1 MSEADNAVQTTRVS
15 TQEADVG
22 PGAELSEGAM
32 GGEQEEQVPH
42 RISSLQRYLTTPVT
56 NIQTAADARESMR
69 RKELEQA
76 RKVRLEWLE
85 NDVRSSQEK
94 FEEITKGWSM
104 AKDKV
109 TPRELQ
115 EALSGQQQLC
125 ALLVENKKKLIND
138 LQQELKVG
146 DDRYVKDL
154 RKQVEELDLMMERME
169 DQVKTLTKAY
179 REELAQLE
187 RVYQQENKV
196 LLITDKKERHQLLKK
211 LWDEELERLAQRK
224 KKVEEYEAKIHSL
237 MLETIDKQSV
247 IKTEETSNFQV
258 LEREQQQMQGTN
270 MIMRLKQIKERDD
283 VETHKFN
290 LANMKSRIISLQAE
304 KKNLVTNYMSQV
316 KQFRTK
322 SRHLSKDHKRN
333 IQQYERIQKT
343 KKHFA
348 VADARRFDE
357 MWLTL
362 EEEVRQLVERALV
375 IDQRICERHLGLAWE
390 RPALPSSPFQPK
402 KPARTPDPQPVSQL
416 IHTEQSSQ
424 CSQGTT
430 TDASGGPGSQAEGV
444 DADACGEQTAAQSE
458 SDAWESEEARLS
470 TEMKVMELL
479 CDETGFLMED
489 QLLKMLAPLEK
500 QGPTSVK
507 LGSLLSS
514 LGVEEEDLP
523 KLADFLL
530 TYQQQQTKVSS
541 AAERVS
547 IRTSTFDQAAA
558 VETNSDL
565 IHPNHVLPALK
576 SFLKQHMKSR
586 ESSGPQQSS
595 VPPTEARDS
604 STDGAYWERMGNV
617 IPEEKVK
624 LWEAARN
631 LLEQHLEVLQEI
643 SELVPETDRLEQ
655 QNAEL
660 RMLLQQSL
668 NQ

>member
-1 MSEADNAVQTTRVS
+1 ASDFKEW
-15 TQEADVG
+15 
-22 PGAELSEGAM
+22 
-32 GGEQEEQVPH
+32 
-42 RISSLQRYLTTPVT
+42 YLTTPVT

-69 RKELEQA
+69 RKELE
-76 RKVRLEWLE
+76 LEWLE

-187 RVYQQENKV
+187 VGPV
-196 LLITDKKERHQLLKK
+196 LAL
-211 LWDEELERLAQRK
+211 RK

-258 LEREQQQMQGTN
+258 CRNSKYAAYPLRQ
-270 MIMRLKQIKERDD
+270 
-283 VETHKFN
+283 
-290 LANMKSRIISLQAE
+290 ALQAE

-402 KPARTPDPQPVSQL
+402 KPARTPDPQP
-416 IHTEQSSQ
+416 
-424 CSQGTT
+424 
-430 TDASGGPGSQAEGV
+430 
-444 DADACGEQTAAQSE
+444 
-458 SDAWESEEARLS
+458 EARLS
-470 TEMKVMELL
+470 TEMK
-479 CDETGFLMED
+479 GFLMED

-507 LGSLLSS
+507 LGSLLS
-514 LGVEEEDLP
+514 
-523 KLADFLL
+523 
-530 TYQQQQTKVSS
+530 VSS

-576 SFLKQHMKSR
+576 SFLKQHMKS
-586 ESSGPQQSS
+586 S

-604 STDGAYWERMGNV
+604 STDGAYWELTTTHAHTPKRQTS
-617 IPEEKVK
+617 IK
-624 LWEAARN
+624 LCFRSTS
-631 LLEQHLEVLQEI
+631 EVLQEI